1 MAETESQ
8 LPLDGEEA
16 VEPGRKA
23 LFVSYS
29 LLGVILVLIIAMHGF
44 LLSNDL
50 RAARHPDQPSFLPLP
65 FETFVSSLF
74 VLAMAIISVLA
85 GHIWVLSAERKRQQR
100 RIDRLQEALAQ
111 ANRASKAKSQFL
123 SSISHDIRTP
133 LNVVMGMTFIARSHE
148 NDPVKVK
155 ACLEKID
162 QSSRHLF
169 GMVNDVLDLSKIE
182 SGKFVLEEAPFNLL
196 SLTSDLVELIQPQ
209 AKSKNQR
216 LTVTTD
222 VRHAAVIGDALRVK
236 QVLLNLSTNA
246 VKYTDPEGMVS
257 ITVREEPSVLPQ
269 SAAFSLIV
277 EDTGVGMDPAFVKRI
292 FDPFE
297 REDTSLTACTEG
309 TGLGMAIVKSIVDT
323 MEGAIDIESEPGVGS
338 RFTVT
343 LTLKTADARPSRTTN
358 ADAANPAA
366 LHGRVLVAEDDNLNR
381 EIACEFIGEFGVTV
395 ESACN
400 GREAVDLVAR
410 APENYYDLVFM
421 DMRMPVMDGV
431 EATRTIC
438 AGCLACGKRRPSI
451 VAMTASAFVEDRTLA
466 FEAGMDG
473 FVTKPIDTNKIGEAL
488 KTYLG

>member
-23 LFVSYS
+23 LFVSYA

-50 RAARHPDQPSFLPLP
+50 RAARHPGQPSFLPLP

-196 SLTSDLVELIQPQ
+196 SLTGDLVELIQPQ

-323 MEGAIDIESEPGVGS
+323 MEGAIDIESGP
-338 RFTVT
+338 
-343 LTLKTADARPSRTTN
+343 
-358 ADAANPAA
+358 
-366 LHGRVLVAEDDNLNR
+366 
-381 EIACEFIGEFGVTV
+381 
-395 ESACN
+395 
-400 GREAVDLVAR
+400 
-410 APENYYDLVFM
+410 
-421 DMRMPVMDGV
+421 
-431 EATRTIC
+431 
-438 AGCLACGKRRPSI
+438 
-451 VAMTASAFVEDRTLA
+451 ASAPA
-466 FEAGMDG
+466 S
-473 FVTKPIDTNKIGEAL
+473 PSP
-488 KTYLG
+488 

>member
-23 LFVSYS
+23 LFVSYA
-29 LLGVILVLIIAMHGF
+29 LLGVILVLIVAMHGF

-50 RAARHPDQPSFLPLP
+50 RATRHPGQPSFLPLP

-182 SGKFVLEEAPFNLL
+182 SGKLVLEEAPFNLL

-257 ITVREEPSVLPQ
+257 ITVREEPPC
-269 SAAFSLIV
+269 F
-277 EDTGVGMDPAFVKRI
+277 R
-292 FDPFE
+292 
-297 REDTSLTACTEG
+297 
-309 TGLGMAIVKSIVDT
+309 
-323 MEGAIDIESEPGVGS
+323 
-338 RFTVT
+338 
-343 LTLKTADARPSRTTN
+343 
-358 ADAANPAA
+358 
-366 LHGRVLVAEDDNLNR
+366 
-381 EIACEFIGEFGVTV
+381 
-395 ESACN
+395 
-400 GREAVDLVAR
+400 R
-410 APENYYDLVFM
+410 AP
-421 DMRMPVMDGV
+421 RS
-431 EATRTIC
+431 R
-438 AGCLACGKRRPSI
+438 
-451 VAMTASAFVEDRTLA
+451 
-466 FEAGMDG
+466 
-473 FVTKPIDTNKIGEAL
+473 
-488 KTYLG
+488 

>member
-23 LFVSYS
+23 LFVSYV

-50 RAARHPDQPSFLPLP
+50 RAARQPGQPSFLPLP

-162 QSSRHLF
+162 QSSRHL
-169 GMVNDVLDLSKIE
+169 
-182 SGKFVLEEAPFNLL
+182 LEEAPFNLL

-343 LTLKTADARPSRTTN
+343 LTLKTADARPSQTTN

-473 FVTKPIDTNKIGEAL
+473 FVTKPIDTNKLGEAL